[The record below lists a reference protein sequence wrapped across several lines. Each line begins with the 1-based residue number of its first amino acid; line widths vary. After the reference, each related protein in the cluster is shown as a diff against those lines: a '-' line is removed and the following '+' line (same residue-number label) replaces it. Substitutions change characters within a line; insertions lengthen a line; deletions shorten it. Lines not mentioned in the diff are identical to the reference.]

1 MLAGGAWRRQ
11 LRLLHA
17 LERLASGESV
27 TTVAL
32 ALGYDST
39 SAFISMFRRN
49 LGRTPG
55 SYFRVGP
62 SAP

>member
-1 MLAGGAWRRQ
+1 MSFGAWRRQ
-11 LRLLHA
+11 LRLLRA
-17 LERLASGESV
+17 LERLAAGEPV

-39 SAFISMFRRN
+39 SAFIAMFRRN

-55 SYFRVGP
+55 SYFRGEP
-62 SAP
+62 D